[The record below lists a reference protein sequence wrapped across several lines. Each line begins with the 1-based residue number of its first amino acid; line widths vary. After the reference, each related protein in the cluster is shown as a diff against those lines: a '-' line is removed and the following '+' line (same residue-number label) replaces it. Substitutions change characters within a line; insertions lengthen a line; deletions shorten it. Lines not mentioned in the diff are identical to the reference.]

1 MKFEGENIIEFMERF
16 PDDHTCLQY
25 LSEIKWSNGYTC
37 SKCGHQKH
45 TVRKKNLAR
54 DCNRCHHIESPTA
67 NTLFHSL
74 RFGIR
79 KAFMIVFEM
88 SATTKGLSSS
98 QLAKRYGISR
108 QTAWT
113 FSHKVRIAM
122 QSSGN
127 HPMKGNVQV
136 DEFVFGGKETLK
148 QGRSKD
154 SKKKKLIGAVE
165 LTEKGKVKRVYF
177 NKLED
182 YSSKSLFKIF
192 DSHISKDAR
201 VVTDKWTGYV
211 PIGKS
216 YNIEQKYSDKGG
228 SMKQMHTIIHQVKSW
243 LRSIFSWV
251 HQGHIEKYLAEY
263 SFRINRS
270 IHRQTIFHKLIER
283 MIIAKPTTYQ
293 LIKVST

>member
-1 MKFEGENIIEFMERF
+1 MKFEGENIIKFMERF

-25 LSEIKWSNGYTC
+25 LSEIKWSNGFTC

-45 TVRKKNLAR
+45 TIRKKNLAR

-67 NTLFHSL
+67 DTLFHSL
-74 RFGIR
+74 RFGTR

-108 QTAWT
+108 QTAWA

-122 QSSGN
+122 QSSGD

-148 QGRSKD
+148 QGRSTD

-165 LTEKGKVKRVYF
+165 LTDTGKVKRVYF
-177 NKLED
+177 DKLVD
-182 YSSKSLFKIF
+182 YSSKSLTRIF
-192 DSHISKDAR
+192 DNHISKEAR
-201 VVTDKWTGYV
+201 VLTDKWTGYV
-211 PIGKS
+211 PIGK
-216 YNIEQKYSDKGG
+216 YFNIEQKYSDKGG

-243 LRSIFSWV
+243 LRSVFSWV
-251 HQGHIEKYLAEY
+251 HEGHIEKYLAEY